1 MLFLAYEMPFLSMK
15 CIDSVTFWNEQK
27 LAHSLKMFQLKF
39 AAARTITVEV
49 SKLQCQMLQFFE
61 IFLIKKGSFFKT
73 KKNKIFFDDFV

>member
-27 LAHSLKMFQLKF
+27 LAHSLKMFQSKF

-49 SKLQCQMLQFFE
+49 SKLQCQMLQSIYKKLVVCLCFCVSRFFQ
-61 IFLIKKGSFFKT
+61 LGT
-73 KKNKIFFDDFV
+73 